1 MEADKKREI
10 EEEKIRQLQ
19 VIREQQK
26 QKKAAEE
33 AAKLQAKNNQMLN

>member
-26 QKKAAEE
+26 QKAAAEA
-33 AAKLQAKNNQMLN
+33 AAKL